1 MVSSPNA
8 YWLTFFL
15 RREINVM
22 CWNYRQYG
30 NSKKP
35 KRCCLGFCDN
45 MSPYNIKM
53 DAEHVLNFLT
63 EELKIK
69 GSIGVYGRS
78 LGGMATCH
86 LANNFQDKISAMIV
100 DRSFSELDVS
110 S

>member
-1 MVSSPNA
+1 
-8 YWLTFFL
+8 
-15 RREINVM
+15 M

-86 LANNFQDKISAMIV
+86 LANNF
-100 DRSFSELDVS
+100 
-110 S
+110 